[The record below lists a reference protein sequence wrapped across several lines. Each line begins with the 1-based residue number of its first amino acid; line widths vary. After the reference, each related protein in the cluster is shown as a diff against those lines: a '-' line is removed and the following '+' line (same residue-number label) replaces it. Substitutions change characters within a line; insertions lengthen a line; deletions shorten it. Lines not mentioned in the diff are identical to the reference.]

1 MIDRREL
8 HLADAIKPIIMMAAM
23 IIATATQT
31 PLAQFRETRQLTNN
45 NIVALAGSGDTLWLA
60 TERGFNY
67 RTSIGNQD
75 GWSGFEVNDLKLRF
89 RHGLAFGGGGA
100 AALIDREVGS
110 SFTGFWH
117 FDHAGGTQ
125 RQTFFQFPLNTR
137 GGDDGN
143 LANPTGSLI
152 YARGNFWAA
161 FGSGGMVR
169 YDPQSN
175 SAHAIKPGDEN
186 ETLPQNIVADD
197 SADQGRADSRRVLS
211 LDVIHTDNKILV
223 TTPSTLWAYDPGD
236 KNWDT
241 LYTKP
246 ELSPAEFVSYCAAF
260 VINKKDSPAMIYS
273 FIAVTLGGI
282 ADTML
287 YVSEYGS
294 DKWFAARGGSA
305 RFSVF
310 PAVNGAMYV
319 LWYDNR
325 VSLLAD
331 TSAAGAARENLLS
344 EILAPAKFR
353 EMLASAGNAAPPD
366 INDILFLP
374 RGGSTGTLAVAT
386 ESGLYV
392 CESAEP
398 LAGDYGAFTLYRHVR
413 EVKTGEAYALPGII
427 RYGMDGRYEK
437 CVFVYKLKKDGDVT
451 IKVYDYNMSLV
462 RTVVKGARRDSK
474 TERSTAPAR
483 DVWDGKNEAGKR
495 ASPGVYYFKITSTG
509 GDRFLGKVILAK

>member
-1 MIDRREL
+1 
-8 HLADAIKPIIMMAAM
+8 MMAAM
-23 IIATATQT
+23 IIAAATQT
-31 PLAQFRETRQLTNN
+31 PFAQFRETRPLTNN
-45 NIVALAGSGDTLWLA
+45 NIIALAGSGDTLWLA

-75 GWSGFEVNDLKLRF
+75 GWAGFEVNDLKPRF

-100 AALIDREVGS
+100 AALIDREVRS

-117 FDHAGGTQ
+117 FDHAGGKQ

-137 GGDDGN
+137 GGEDGK

-152 YARGNFWAA
+152 YAYGNFWAA

-169 YDPQSN
+169 YDPQSD
-175 SAHAIKPGDEN
+175 SAYAIRPGDEN
-186 ETLPQNIVADD
+186 ETPPQNIADD
-197 SADQGRADSRRVLS
+197 DTGRADSRRVLS
-211 LDVIHTDNKILV
+211 LDFISADNRILV
-223 TTPSTLWAYDPGD
+223 TTPSTLWAYDPGN
-236 KNWDT
+236 KNWET

-246 ELSPAEFVSYCAAF
+246 ELSSAEFVSYCAAF

-273 FIAVTLGGI
+273 SIAVTRGNV

-294 DKWFAARGGSA
+294 DRWFAALDDRA

-310 PAVNGAMYV
+310 PAVNGAMYI
-319 LWYDNR
+319 LSYDNR

-374 RGGSTGTLAVAT
+374 RNDSTGTLAVAT

-398 LAGDYGAFTLYRHVR
+398 LADDYGAFTLYRHVR
-413 EVKTGEAYALPGII
+413 EVKAGEAYALPGII
-427 RYGMDGRYEK
+427 RYGTDSRYEK

-462 RTVVKGARRDSK
+462 RTVVKGARRNSK
-474 TERSTAPAR
+474 TERSTVPSR
-483 DVWDGKNEAGKR
+483 DVWDGKNEAGRR